1 MKYFHYVLLILYC
14 LLIMIMNIL
23 KLQSIIKIDDHF
35 NYALYKQL
43 FSSLHYKNYNLRS
56 VQTGLVT
63 NIGSF
68 DRQYPYRETEFFEF
82 DKFLFTTWRDK
93 HKKGKDQIP
102 WGVDL

>member
-1 MKYFHYVLLILYC
+1 MFVDYDNKYSKITKH
-14 LLIMIMNIL
+14 
-23 KLQSIIKIDDHF
+23 IKIDDHF